1 MALFPSAAQ
10 ITPESRSTLS
20 SPPKARQDDCPLLLF
35 FDAEHRIHQDSEFSP
50 SLFFFLETQWALLT
64 PALQEAEDSEALLS
78 PVPKQR
84 VLLALRDPYGDAQTS
99 HHK

>member
-1 MALFPSAAQ
+1 MALIPSAAQ

-20 SPPKARQDDCPLLLF
+20 SPRKTRQDDCPLLLF

-50 SLFFFLETQWALLT
+50 SLSFFFLETQWALLT

-78 PVPKQR
+78 SVS
-84 VLLALRDPYGDAQTS
+84 Y
-99 HHK
+99 